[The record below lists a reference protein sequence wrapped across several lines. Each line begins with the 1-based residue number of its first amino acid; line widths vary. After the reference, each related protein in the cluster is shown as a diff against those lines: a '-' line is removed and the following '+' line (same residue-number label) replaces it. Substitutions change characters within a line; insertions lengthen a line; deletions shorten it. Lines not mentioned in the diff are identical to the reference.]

1 MARKLPPP
9 DRILELLDRTFAG
22 DRRAAEVLCREV
34 LIPIVDAA
42 VSSRCHSRAESF
54 HTRDEWSQIVFLH
67 VYENDWAKL
76 RHYDPSGAPFVAWLI
91 TVTAN
96 KIEDVIRKR
105 DPPRPTEDIGDPLSR
120 ESDPEGKMLQKEVWG
135 RVLAALDPEEI
146 LLFRWLYVDG
156 LTRQQIA
163 DRLGRPMHRVYREIH
178 AMEKKVKDILEN
190 PQPPLRT

>member
-1 MARKLPPP
+1 M
-9 DRILELLDRTFAG
+9 
-22 DRRAAEVLCREV
+22 
-34 LIPIVDAA
+34 VDG
-42 VSSRCHSRAESF
+42 F
-54 HTRDEWSQIVFLH
+54 QPTD
-67 VYENDWAKL
+67 
-76 RHYDPSGAPFVAWLI
+76 
-91 TVTAN
+91 
-96 KIEDVIRKR
+96 DVG
-105 DPPRPTEDIGDPLSR
+105 DPPSP
-120 ESDPEGKMLQKEVWG
+120 ESGQEGKLLQKEVWL